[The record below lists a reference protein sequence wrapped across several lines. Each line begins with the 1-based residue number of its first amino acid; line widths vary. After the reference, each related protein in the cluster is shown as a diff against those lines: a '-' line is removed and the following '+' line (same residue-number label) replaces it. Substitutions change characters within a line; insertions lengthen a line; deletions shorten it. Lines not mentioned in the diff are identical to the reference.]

1 MDSHEPKST
10 SYAYGDDHQIAMLK
24 FFYESKEPGES
35 NHSYQRVVLAER
47 LVEKFLEKSSMSIEE
62 IQVVD
67 VGCSVGQFAIHFAKK
82 GFKAIGLDFD
92 DSAIR
97 LANELK
103 VSEGCDPLFINADV
117 SDPSVKLPPI
127 DIAICFDI
135 FEHLHDDELGS
146 LLVGLKHKLN
156 KEGCVVFHT
165 HPLEY
170 DYLFWNRKLGIIE
183 CPILLR
189 PFIHLPERYFT
200 KIVRAYAILIDLGM
214 MLILNKTYKEHIK
227 KHGHCNPL
235 TFVRLL
241 DIFNRAGYDVG
252 LIESGFISPQFKNNK
267 ANLFKSQPITHRS
280 LWGIATPKS
289 KQ

>member
-1 MDSHEPKST
+1 MNANKPKST
-10 SYAYGDDHQIAMLK
+10 SYAYGDDHQKDMLN
-24 FFYESKEPGES
+24 FFYKSKEPCEA

-47 LVEKFLEKSSMSIEE
+47 LVEKYVQKSSRSIQE

-92 DSAIR
+92 DSAIKI
-97 LANELK
+97 ANELK
-103 VSEGCDPLFINADV
+103 VSEGSQALFINADV
-117 SDPSVKLPPI
+117 SDPSVPLPPI

-165 HPLEY
+165 QPLEY

-189 PFIHLPERYFT
+189 PFMHLPKRYFT
-200 KIVRAYAILIDLGM
+200 KIVRAYAIFIDLGM

-227 KHGHCNPL
+227 RFGHCNPL
-235 TFVRLL
+235 TLVRLL
-241 DIFNRAGYDVG
+241 DIFNRAGYDVD
-252 LIESGFISPQFKNNK
+252 LIESGFISPQFKKNK

-280 LWGIATPKS
+280 LWGIATAK
-289 KQ
+289 K